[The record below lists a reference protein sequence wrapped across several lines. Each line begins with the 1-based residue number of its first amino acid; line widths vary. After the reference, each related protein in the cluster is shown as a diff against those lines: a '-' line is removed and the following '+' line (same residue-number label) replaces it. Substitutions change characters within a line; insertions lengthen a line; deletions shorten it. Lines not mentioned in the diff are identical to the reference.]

1 MAAAVSS
8 ARSGGNRQGSPPP
21 DRTEHQTRRPEQF
34 LRLARIIYNPY
45 CLLLQAYRSA
55 RRQYVP
61 NAGDSEKSER
71 MKENLRRIGTWARR
85 QGEHFDLYLH
95 ALPQRTRLT
104 LIFAI
109 LALLSIT
116 LLFICGSIYRIGRN
130 DGFNARRI
138 DTTREFPP
146 PSQKRGRHAADLGL
160 DGHATGGPNRIAVA
174 SARPAGCA
182 AGRARRP
189 SSAPRNSR

>member
-1 MAAAVSS
+1 
-8 ARSGGNRQGSPPP
+8 
-21 DRTEHQTRRPEQF
+21 
-34 LRLARIIYNPY
+34 
-45 CLLLQAYRSA
+45 
-55 RRQYVP
+55 
-61 NAGDSEKSER
+61 

-109 LALLSIT
+109 LALLSVTLLSVTLLSVTLLSVT

-138 DTTREFPP
+138 DTTREFTP
-146 PSQKRGRHAADLGL
+146 
-160 DGHATGGPNRIAVA
+160 
-174 SARPAGCA
+174 
-182 AGRARRP
+182 
-189 SSAPRNSR
+189 PRNGAAMPLTSVPTDALRADRTGLP

>member
-1 MAAAVSS
+1 
-8 ARSGGNRQGSPPP
+8 
-21 DRTEHQTRRPEQF
+21 
-34 LRLARIIYNPY
+34 
-45 CLLLQAYRSA
+45 
-55 RRQYVP
+55 
-61 NAGDSEKSER
+61 

-109 LALLSIT
+109 LALLSVTLLSVT

-138 DTTREFPP
+138 DTTREFTP
-146 PSQKRGRHAADLGL
+146 
-160 DGHATGGPNRIAVA
+160 
-174 SARPAGCA
+174 
-182 AGRARRP
+182 
-189 SSAPRNSR
+189 PRNGAAMPLTSVPTDALRADRTGLP

>member
-1 MAAAVSS
+1 
-8 ARSGGNRQGSPPP
+8 
-21 DRTEHQTRRPEQF
+21 
-34 LRLARIIYNPY
+34 
-45 CLLLQAYRSA
+45 
-55 RRQYVP
+55 
-61 NAGDSEKSER
+61 

-109 LALLSIT
+109 LALLSVT

-138 DTTREFPP
+138 DTTRESPP
-146 PSQKRGRHAADLGL
+146 L
-160 DGHATGGPNRIAVA
+160 
-174 SARPAGCA
+174 
-182 AGRARRP
+182 
-189 SSAPRNSR
+189 PRNGAAMPLTSVPTDALRADRTGLP

>member
-1 MAAAVSS
+1 
-8 ARSGGNRQGSPPP
+8 
-21 DRTEHQTRRPEQF
+21 
-34 LRLARIIYNPY
+34 
-45 CLLLQAYRSA
+45 
-55 RRQYVP
+55 
-61 NAGDSEKSER
+61 

-109 LALLSIT
+109 LALL
-116 LLFICGSIYRIGRN
+116 FICGSIYRIGRN

-146 PSQKRGRHAADLGL
+146 PFPE
-160 DGHATGGPNRIAVA
+160 TGPPCR
-174 SARPAGCA
+174 
-182 AGRARRP
+182 
-189 SSAPRNSR
+189 

>member
-1 MAAAVSS
+1 
-8 ARSGGNRQGSPPP
+8 
-21 DRTEHQTRRPEQF
+21 
-34 LRLARIIYNPY
+34 
-45 CLLLQAYRSA
+45 
-55 RRQYVP
+55 
-61 NAGDSEKSER
+61 

-109 LALLSIT
+109 LALLSVTLLSVTLLSVT

-138 DTTREFPP
+138 DTTREFTP
-146 PSQKRGRHAADLGL
+146 
-160 DGHATGGPNRIAVA
+160 
-174 SARPAGCA
+174 
-182 AGRARRP
+182 
-189 SSAPRNSR
+189 PRNGAAMPLTSVPTDALRADRTGLP

>member
-1 MAAAVSS
+1 
-8 ARSGGNRQGSPPP
+8 
-21 DRTEHQTRRPEQF
+21 
-34 LRLARIIYNPY
+34 
-45 CLLLQAYRSA
+45 
-55 RRQYVP
+55 
-61 NAGDSEKSER
+61 

-109 LALLSIT
+109 LALLSVTLLSVT

-138 DTTREFPP
+138 DTPREFPP
-146 PSQKRGRHAADLGL
+146 PRNGAAMPLTSVPTDALRADRTGL
-160 DGHATGGPNRIAVA
+160 P
-174 SARPAGCA
+174 
-182 AGRARRP
+182 
-189 SSAPRNSR
+189 

>member
-1 MAAAVSS
+1 
-8 ARSGGNRQGSPPP
+8 
-21 DRTEHQTRRPEQF
+21 
-34 LRLARIIYNPY
+34 
-45 CLLLQAYRSA
+45 
-55 RRQYVP
+55 
-61 NAGDSEKSER
+61 

-109 LALLSIT
+109 LALLSVTLLSVT

-130 DGFNARRI
+130 DGFNARR
-138 DTTREFPP
+138 
-146 PSQKRGRHAADLGL
+146 
-160 DGHATGGPNRIAVA
+160 
-174 SARPAGCA
+174 
-182 AGRARRP
+182 P

>member
-1 MAAAVSS
+1 
-8 ARSGGNRQGSPPP
+8 
-21 DRTEHQTRRPEQF
+21 
-34 LRLARIIYNPY
+34 
-45 CLLLQAYRSA
+45 
-55 RRQYVP
+55 
-61 NAGDSEKSER
+61 

-109 LALLSIT
+109 LALLSVTLLSVT

-138 DTTREFPP
+138 DTTREFTPP
-146 PSQKRGRHAADLGL
+146 QKRGRDAADLGS
-160 DGHATGGPNRIAVA
+160 DGRATSGPNRIAVA

>member
-1 MAAAVSS
+1 
-8 ARSGGNRQGSPPP
+8 
-21 DRTEHQTRRPEQF
+21 
-34 LRLARIIYNPY
+34 
-45 CLLLQAYRSA
+45 
-55 RRQYVP
+55 
-61 NAGDSEKSER
+61 

-109 LALLSIT
+109 LALL
-116 LLFICGSIYRIGRN
+116 LRHAALHLRSIYRIGRN

-146 PSQKRGRHAADLGL
+146 SP
-160 DGHATGGPNRIAVA
+160 
-174 SARPAGCA
+174 
-182 AGRARRP
+182 
-189 SSAPRNSR
+189 

>member
-1 MAAAVSS
+1 
-8 ARSGGNRQGSPPP
+8 
-21 DRTEHQTRRPEQF
+21 
-34 LRLARIIYNPY
+34 
-45 CLLLQAYRSA
+45 
-55 RRQYVP
+55 
-61 NAGDSEKSER
+61 

-85 QGEHFDLYLH
+85 QGEHFDLH

-109 LALLSIT
+109 LALLSVT

-146 PSQKRGRHAADLGL
+146 L
-160 DGHATGGPNRIAVA
+160 
-174 SARPAGCA
+174 
-182 AGRARRP
+182 
-189 SSAPRNSR
+189 PRNGAAMPLTSV

>member
-1 MAAAVSS
+1 M
-8 ARSGGNRQGSPPP
+8 
-21 DRTEHQTRRPEQF
+21 
-34 LRLARIIYNPY
+34 
-45 CLLLQAYRSA
+45 QAYRSA
-55 RRQYVP
+55 RRQYAP

-95 ALPQRTRLT
+95 AL
-104 LIFAI
+104 
-109 LALLSIT
+109 LSVT

-146 PSQKRGRHAADLGL
+146 PFPE
-160 DGHATGGPNRIAVA
+160 TGPPCR
-174 SARPAGCA
+174 
-182 AGRARRP
+182 
-189 SSAPRNSR
+189 

>member
-1 MAAAVSS
+1 
-8 ARSGGNRQGSPPP
+8 
-21 DRTEHQTRRPEQF
+21 
-34 LRLARIIYNPY
+34 
-45 CLLLQAYRSA
+45 
-55 RRQYVP
+55 
-61 NAGDSEKSER
+61 

-109 LALLSIT
+109 LALLSVT

-138 DTTREFPP
+138 QCTADRYDTGIYPP
-146 PSQKRGRHAADLGL
+146 QKRGRDAADLGS
-160 DGHATGGPNRIAVA
+160 DGRATSGPNRIAVA

>member
-1 MAAAVSS
+1 
-8 ARSGGNRQGSPPP
+8 
-21 DRTEHQTRRPEQF
+21 
-34 LRLARIIYNPY
+34 
-45 CLLLQAYRSA
+45 
-55 RRQYVP
+55 
-61 NAGDSEKSER
+61 

-109 LALLSIT
+109 LALLSVT

-138 DTTREFPP
+138 QCTADSMHGGSIRHGNSPP
-146 PSQKRGRHAADLGL
+146 L
-160 DGHATGGPNRIAVA
+160 
-174 SARPAGCA
+174 
-182 AGRARRP
+182 
-189 SSAPRNSR
+189 PRNGAAIRRTSV

>member
-1 MAAAVSS
+1 
-8 ARSGGNRQGSPPP
+8 
-21 DRTEHQTRRPEQF
+21 
-34 LRLARIIYNPY
+34 
-45 CLLLQAYRSA
+45 
-55 RRQYVP
+55 
-61 NAGDSEKSER
+61 

-109 LALLSIT
+109 LALLSVT

-138 DTTREFPP
+138 DTTREFPLANP
-146 PSQKRGRHAADLGL
+146 GSQFSLYH
-160 DGHATGGPNRIAVA
+160 
-174 SARPAGCA
+174 
-182 AGRARRP
+182 
-189 SSAPRNSR
+189 SRVDCKIDMNAK

>member
-1 MAAAVSS
+1 
-8 ARSGGNRQGSPPP
+8 
-21 DRTEHQTRRPEQF
+21 
-34 LRLARIIYNPY
+34 
-45 CLLLQAYRSA
+45 
-55 RRQYVP
+55 
-61 NAGDSEKSER
+61 
-71 MKENLRRIGTWARR
+71 MKENLHRIGTWARR

-109 LALLSIT
+109 LALLSVT

-130 DGFNARRI
+130 AFAEPTYAQLTLDSPRCTVARA
-138 DTTREFPP
+138 

-160 DGHATGGPNRIAVA
+160 DGHATGGPNQIAVA

-182 AGRARRP
+182 ADRARRP

>member
-1 MAAAVSS
+1 
-8 ARSGGNRQGSPPP
+8 
-21 DRTEHQTRRPEQF
+21 
-34 LRLARIIYNPY
+34 
-45 CLLLQAYRSA
+45 
-55 RRQYVP
+55 
-61 NAGDSEKSER
+61 

-109 LALLSIT
+109 LALLSVTLLSVT

-138 DTTREFPP
+138 DTTREFTPP
-146 PSQKRGRHAADLGL
+146 PE
-160 DGHATGGPNRIAVA
+160 TG
-174 SARPAGCA
+174 
-182 AGRARRP
+182 
-189 SSAPRNSR
+189 PRCR

>member
-1 MAAAVSS
+1 
-8 ARSGGNRQGSPPP
+8 
-21 DRTEHQTRRPEQF
+21 
-34 LRLARIIYNPY
+34 
-45 CLLLQAYRSA
+45 
-55 RRQYVP
+55 
-61 NAGDSEKSER
+61 

-109 LALLSIT
+109 LALLSVTLLSVTLLSVT

-130 DGFNARRI
+130 DGFNARR
-138 DTTREFPP
+138 
-146 PSQKRGRHAADLGL
+146 
-160 DGHATGGPNRIAVA
+160 
-174 SARPAGCA
+174 
-182 AGRARRP
+182 P

>member
-1 MAAAVSS
+1 
-8 ARSGGNRQGSPPP
+8 
-21 DRTEHQTRRPEQF
+21 
-34 LRLARIIYNPY
+34 
-45 CLLLQAYRSA
+45 
-55 RRQYVP
+55 
-61 NAGDSEKSER
+61 

-109 LALLSIT
+109 LALLSVT

-138 DTTREFPP
+138 DTTREFTPP
-146 PSQKRGRHAADLGL
+146 PPQKRGRDAADLGS
-160 DGHATGGPNRIAVA
+160 DGRATGGPNRIAVA

-182 AGRARRP
+182 ADRARRP

>member
-1 MAAAVSS
+1 
-8 ARSGGNRQGSPPP
+8 
-21 DRTEHQTRRPEQF
+21 
-34 LRLARIIYNPY
+34 
-45 CLLLQAYRSA
+45 
-55 RRQYVP
+55 
-61 NAGDSEKSER
+61 

-109 LALLSIT
+109 LALLSVTLLSVTLLSVT

-138 DTTREFPP
+138 DTTREFTPP
-146 PSQKRGRHAADLGL
+146 PE
-160 DGHATGGPNRIAVA
+160 TG
-174 SARPAGCA
+174 
-182 AGRARRP
+182 
-189 SSAPRNSR
+189 PRCR

>member
-1 MAAAVSS
+1 
-8 ARSGGNRQGSPPP
+8 
-21 DRTEHQTRRPEQF
+21 
-34 LRLARIIYNPY
+34 
-45 CLLLQAYRSA
+45 
-55 RRQYVP
+55 
-61 NAGDSEKSER
+61 

-109 LALLSIT
+109 LALLSVT

-138 DTTREFPP
+138 QCTADRYDTGIPP
-146 PSQKRGRHAADLGL
+146 PFPE
-160 DGHATGGPNRIAVA
+160 TGPPCRW
-174 SARPAGCA
+174 RWPPTGC
-182 AGRARRP
+182 
-189 SSAPRNSR
+189 

>member
-1 MAAAVSS
+1 
-8 ARSGGNRQGSPPP
+8 
-21 DRTEHQTRRPEQF
+21 
-34 LRLARIIYNPY
+34 
-45 CLLLQAYRSA
+45 
-55 RRQYVP
+55 
-61 NAGDSEKSER
+61 

-109 LALLSIT
+109 LALLSVTLLSVT

-138 DTTREFPP
+138 DTTREFTP
-146 PSQKRGRHAADLGL
+146 
-160 DGHATGGPNRIAVA
+160 
-174 SARPAGCA
+174 
-182 AGRARRP
+182 
-189 SSAPRNSR
+189 PRNGAAMPLTSV

>member
-1 MAAAVSS
+1 
-8 ARSGGNRQGSPPP
+8 
-21 DRTEHQTRRPEQF
+21 
-34 LRLARIIYNPY
+34 
-45 CLLLQAYRSA
+45 
-55 RRQYVP
+55 
-61 NAGDSEKSER
+61 
-71 MKENLRRIGTWARR
+71 MKENLHRIGTWARR

-109 LALLSIT
+109 LALLSVT

-146 PSQKRGRHAADLGL
+146 PL
-160 DGHATGGPNRIAVA
+160 
-174 SARPAGCA
+174 
-182 AGRARRP
+182 
-189 SSAPRNSR
+189 PRNGAAMPLTSV

>member
-1 MAAAVSS
+1 
-8 ARSGGNRQGSPPP
+8 
-21 DRTEHQTRRPEQF
+21 
-34 LRLARIIYNPY
+34 
-45 CLLLQAYRSA
+45 
-55 RRQYVP
+55 
-61 NAGDSEKSER
+61 

-109 LALLSIT
+109 LALLSVT

-138 DTTREFPP
+138 QCTADSMHGGFNARRIDTTREFPP
-146 PSQKRGRHAADLGL
+146 L
-160 DGHATGGPNRIAVA
+160 
-174 SARPAGCA
+174 
-182 AGRARRP
+182 
-189 SSAPRNSR
+189 PRNGAAMPLTSV